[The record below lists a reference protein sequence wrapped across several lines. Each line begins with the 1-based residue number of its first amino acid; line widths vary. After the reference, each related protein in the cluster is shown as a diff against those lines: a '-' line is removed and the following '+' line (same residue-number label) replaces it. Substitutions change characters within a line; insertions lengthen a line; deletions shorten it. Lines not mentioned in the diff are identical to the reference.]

1 MADDMIRQKVK
12 KVSERMSEQLRKE
25 DLQRLEAFRPIDDT
39 FARQMFKGNPKLAE
53 RVLRI
58 ITQLADLEIDESG
71 YDTQFDAKR
80 LAGSRSLM
88 LDVHGG
94 DTKGRKYD
102 LEMEKWDASPER
114 AEYHIATML
123 VEHFH
128 EGQKFSDLPET
139 YVIFMC
145 EHDKIGNGRAVNAY
159 SYRNDDI
166 FKENKEIESKIESY
180 FPLDGKTHIFFC

>member
-58 ITQLADLEIDESG
+58 ITQLADLEIDEAG

-102 LEMEKWDASPER
+102 LEMEKWHCDNA
-114 AEYHIATML
+114 
-123 VEHFH
+123 
-128 EGQKFSDLPET
+128 
-139 YVIFMC
+139 
-145 EHDKIGNGRAVNAY
+145 GRA
-159 SYRNDDI
+159 
-166 FKENKEIESKIESY
+166 
-180 FPLDGKTHIFFC
+180 FP